1 MITSVHVRE
10 DILDF
15 QNIDEFWSQAVQRR
29 LALISGQSK
38 GTAGVIER
46 LSVST
51 VADLPD
57 LSFMKDDRLRQV
69 VQRDYTELRALN
81 GQETTKSRLI
91 MAGGILEGVLLD
103 ARVTCGKWTFDEGSQ
118 QYLKDMIGPARN
130 EGIITEDRLS
140 DAIRKYRAIVHPG
153 REIREEIVFSKADAE
168 LACAAVDV
176 VIREV
181 RCWHS
186 RRNPIVEEGTVETVE
201 NQPRRAGA

>member
-1 MITSVHVRE
+1 VITSVHVRE

-69 VQRDYTELRALN
+69 VQRDYTDCE
-81 GQETTKSRLI
+81 
-91 MAGGILEGVLLD
+91 
-103 ARVTCGKWTFDEGSQ
+103 
-118 QYLKDMIGPARN
+118 
-130 EGIITEDRLS
+130 
-140 DAIRKYRAIVHPG
+140 H
-153 REIREEIVFSKADAE
+153 
-168 LACAAVDV
+168 
-176 VIREV
+176 
-181 RCWHS
+181 
-186 RRNPIVEEGTVETVE
+186 
-201 NQPRRAGA
+201 